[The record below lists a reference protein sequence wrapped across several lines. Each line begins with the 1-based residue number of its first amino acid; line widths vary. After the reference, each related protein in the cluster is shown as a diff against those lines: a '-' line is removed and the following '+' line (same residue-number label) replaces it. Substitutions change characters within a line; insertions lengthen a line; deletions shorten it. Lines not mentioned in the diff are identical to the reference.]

1 MIDNTYN
8 NNKYICTK
16 LNQTHNN
23 NDESWWIMIN
33 YKYIDTKFLTISNY
47 SIAQKMQNSHPA
59 TEAQFLNDRWLEI
72 FGSAKS
78 SERRSRKARR
88 GMGNA
93 EMRWE

>member
-1 MIDNTYN
+1 MT
-8 NNKYICTK
+8 
-16 LNQTHNN
+16 
-23 NDESWWIMIN
+23 N
-33 YKYIDTKFLTISNY
+33 YKYIDTKFLTIELQCSPKDAEI
-47 SIAQKMQNSHPA
+47 SSRHRV